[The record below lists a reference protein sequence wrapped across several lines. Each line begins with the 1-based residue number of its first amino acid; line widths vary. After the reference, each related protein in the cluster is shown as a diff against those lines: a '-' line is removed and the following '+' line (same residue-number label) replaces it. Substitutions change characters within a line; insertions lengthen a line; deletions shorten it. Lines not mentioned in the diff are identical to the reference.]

1 MAIFKNLAGTTAD
14 NFSIGKGSN
23 KVDIRTNAGALE
35 SRDYNGSYVP
45 LSTSL
50 AAAVNNNTAVNDFGG
65 LRTNQINA
73 KRSGGV
79 IIPLYIYPAD
89 AYTNA
94 SYNAVI
100 AAAKKYKDI
109 PTVVA
114 VNPNSGPGTAV
125 DANYSASVARLRGA
139 GITVIGYVAT
149 GYMATPLATVKAC
162 IDKWVELYP
171 KIQGIW
177 FDEVLNFAAGE
188 FDTADIIAYYRALYI
203 YVKSVKNLDVMF
215 VNPGTTYDYQLWE
228 AGCAD
233 NFTIYENSGY
243 PSEATLKQ
251 EGAWAGALIE
261 QPVNTKAVLVY
272 GVTSYVE
279 ASAQLIK
286 KYNGWMFITNQ
297 TGNNRYSV
305 LTPYLE
311 DMYKTLGDSTT
322 MATAIKTLIF
332 RVPNMTDD
340 SALHFALEV
349 FNTADYSGTSV
360 ETFNSAVAQTNL
372 KIFDGSAW
380 IAFPAEGAGNPY
392 YDNKLAVALQSV
404 ESETQYYIRYKFFI
418 ADTNPANIPWSYSQY
433 PALEVNNLPNLLAG
447 GSGLTWEIITANT
460 QAVSGKG
467 YLIDTTSNAVTLTLP
482 ATPAVN
488 AQVGVKALNTTNAI
502 TVARNGVKIEGLAE
516 DMTIDTAKSGMTL
529 VYSDAGNGWVVTTEL
544 NATSTGGGSTQEVVE
559 VTSNFAINA
568 TNADKVISNAG
579 ATADVIGTI
588 ASDFPVGKRVRVANE
603 INNSMWASKMS
614 SFNSTLKA
622 VLPLTANAN
631 DIKGSNNLTA
641 QGSPTYSADGALLN
655 NGGTKYLKMTSMT
668 ADMTPATTFA
678 LCIDVKYVSVG
689 GEICVYDFV
698 GLDGTY
704 YNTYNNGGNH
714 NFWVTNSSGF
724 GVYSQAPQTAI
735 STGIFYRYVFI
746 ANGTKMRMY
755 RNGVK
760 IVEVAYNGTLYTPT
774 AFSLGYLLGSSGNGL
789 NGYFKNFY
797 FWNGITFTG
806 ATQETKFVSDLYNA
820 GTPITYDTGV
830 ASSITITPATGE
842 QLPLTAAA
850 NNTVKSSA
858 KYDYI
863 EYLKV
868 SADPARW
875 ICTSAIPSATNWVD
889 QLDGE

>member
-125 DANYSASVARLRGA
+125 DANYSVSVARLRGA

-272 GVTSYVE
+272 GAASYVE

-297 TGNNRYSV
+297 TGNNIYSV

-349 FNTADYSGTSV
+349 FNTADYSGTAV
-360 ETFNSAVAQTNL
+360 ESFNTASSQINL
-372 KIFDGSAW
+372 KVFDGSAW
-380 IAFPAEGAGNPY
+380 IVFPSEGVGDPY
-392 YDNKLAVALQSV
+392 YENKLAVALQSV
-404 ESETQYYIRYKFFI
+404 KSDTQYYIRYRWFI
-418 ADTNPANIPWSYSQY
+418 ADTNPDNTPWFYSQY
-433 PALEVNNLPNLLAG
+433 PSL
-447 GSGLTWEIITANT
+447 
-460 QAVSGKG
+460 
-467 YLIDTTSNAVTLTLP
+467 
-482 ATPAVN
+482 
-488 AQVGVKALNTTNAI
+488 
-502 TVARNGVKIEGLAE
+502 
-516 DMTIDTAKSGMTL
+516 
-529 VYSDAGNGWVVTTEL
+529 
-544 NATSTGGGSTQEVVE
+544 
-559 VTSNFAINA
+559 
-568 TNADKVISNAG
+568 
-579 ATADVIGTI
+579 
-588 ASDFPVGKRVRVANE
+588 E
-603 INNSMWASKMS
+603 INNSEDSKNS
-614 SFNSTLKA
+614 GILYEQFNEDTGTSYTLDVSDGGVLTTVIMQSADANAVTVPAHENKPIAVGSMIA
-622 VLPLTANAN
+622 VLQKGTGITSIIAGDGVTVNEITNA
-631 DIKGSNNLTA
+631 T
-641 QGSPTYSADGALLN
+641 
-655 NGGTKYLKMTSMT
+655 
-668 ADMTPATTFA
+668 
-678 LCIDVKYVSVG
+678 V
-689 GEICVYDFV
+689 GEI
-698 GLDGTY
+698 
-704 YNTYNNGGNH
+704 
-714 NFWVTNSSGF
+714 
-724 GVYSQAPQTAI
+724 
-735 STGIFYRYVFI
+735 TGQNKLIVL
-746 ANGTKMRMY
+746 
-755 RNGVK
+755 VK
-760 IVEVAYNGTLYTPT
+760 ISENTWVMVG
-774 AFSLGYLLGSSGNGL
+774 SYL
-789 NGYFKNFY
+789 
-797 FWNGITFTG
+797 
-806 ATQETKFVSDLYNA
+806 
-820 GTPITYDTGV
+820 
-830 ASSITITPATGE
+830 
-842 QLPLTAAA
+842 
-850 NNTVKSSA
+850 
-858 KYDYI
+858 
-863 EYLKV
+863 
-868 SADPARW
+868 
-875 ICTSAIPSATNWVD
+875 
-889 QLDGE
+889 